1 MLLGCLVMVAL
12 AVGDALQD
20 KTPRRPWSWRRP
32 ELEWFYARHSKA
44 ERAGVAMGPIGKK
57 G

>member
-1 MLLGCLVMVAL
+1 MLVGCLVMVAL

-44 ERAGVAMGPIGKK
+44 ERAGVAMPIGKK